1 MVMHGSPQFS
11 RAERPRRA
19 GGAHSTASNHTP
31 NRRAESVDI
40 GGSPKGGSAPPVSPH
55 EGDEVIYPKRAAAG
69 LRIRAPIEEDGQ
81 GFGSVS
87 V

>member
-1 MVMHGSPQFS
+1 MVVHGSPQFS
-11 RAERPRRA
+11 RAETPRRA
-19 GGAHSTASNHTP
+19 GGAHSPASN
-31 NRRAESVDI
+31 RRTESVDV
-40 GGSPKGGSAPPVSPH
+40 GGSVKGSDMDGALAALAAH
-55 EGDEVIYPKRAAAG
+55 EGDEVIYPKRGIAG

>member
-1 MVMHGSPQFS
+1 MVPPSFP
-11 RAERPRRA
+11 ARRRLA
-19 GGAHSTASNHTP
+19 ARGGANSPASNHTP

-40 GGSPKGGSAPPVSPH
+40 GGSPKGGSEPPASPH
-55 EGDEVIYPKRAAAG
+55 EGDEVIYPKRGIAG
-69 LRIRAPIEEDGQ
+69 LRIRAPIEEDGK